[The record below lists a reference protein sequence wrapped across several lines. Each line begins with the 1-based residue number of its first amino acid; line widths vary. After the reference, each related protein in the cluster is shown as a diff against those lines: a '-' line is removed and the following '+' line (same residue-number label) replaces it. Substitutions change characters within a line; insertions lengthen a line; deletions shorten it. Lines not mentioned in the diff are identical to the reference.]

1 MSLNPAHLIDPS
13 ADVFVVPD
21 RLRPALRDNLRNLP
35 SIRVVRTATQQG
47 STAANA
53 YRNAEA
59 HSVPGGGIIFMH
71 GSIPF
76 HAQEALLA
84 NYIRTGSHRV

>member
-1 MSLNPAHLIDPS
+1 MSLNPAHMIDPL

-21 RLRPALRDNLRNLP
+21 RLRPKLRDNLRGLP
-35 SIRVVRTATQQG
+35 RIRVVRTAIPGATQ
-47 STAANA
+47 ANA

-59 HSVPGGGIIFMH
+59 HAVPGGGIIFMH
-71 GSIPF
+71 GPLPF

-84 NYIRTGSHRV
+84 NYVNTGPHRIS

>member
-13 ADVFVVPD
+13 ADIFVVPD
-21 RLRPALRDNLRNLP
+21 RLRPKLRENLRNLP
-35 SIRVVRTATQQG
+35 TIRVVRTAIDG

-59 HSVPGGGIIFMH
+59 HSVPGGGIVFMH
-71 GSIPF
+71 GSMPF

-84 NYIRTGSHRV
+84 NYIRTGPHRV